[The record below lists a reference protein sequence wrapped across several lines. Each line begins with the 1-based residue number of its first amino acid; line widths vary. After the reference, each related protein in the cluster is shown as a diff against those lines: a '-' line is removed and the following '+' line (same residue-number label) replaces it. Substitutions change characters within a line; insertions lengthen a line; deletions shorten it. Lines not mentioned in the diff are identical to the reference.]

1 MKGLCFSLLQCTLLL
16 PVPFSFTPFLC
27 QVLLGS
33 MVVLLSLVDFDDL
46 LHVLIFSEASLISAA
61 LFCRVLQAESLF
73 LRGCCVV
80 QLEAIQNG
88 AKDADV
94 AVDADDQNDSAASG
108 GGGSCA

>member
-61 LFCRVLQAESLF
+61 LFCRVLQAESLK
-73 LRGCCVV
+73 GCCVV

-94 AVDADDQNDSAASG
+94 AVDADNQNDSAASG
-108 GGGSCA
+108 GGGSRA